1 MLRCCFAL
9 ALALFTVVA
18 AETEPVRLGVVVD
31 NAAFD
36 ISQGLPVKGVAPG
49 STAASLGVQVGDLM
63 TAINGESVKSDADV
77 LRVLTPLKV
86 GDAITLQVRRN
97 GELRDLAGAILAPP
111 TAENLLAELGA
122 MRGKVNELEQAVDAR
137 TREPTLAELIRE
149 LQLLQAQFP
158 KAAAEF
164 KKLYPNGEFS
174 IVIRITSDK
183 TAAEPVDLMNLP
195 DPAKAVP
202 AAPEGAAPKPPGP

>member
-1 MLRCCFAL
+1 MLRCCL
-9 ALALFTVVA
+9 ALILALSTLA
-18 AETEPVRLGVVVD
+18 AEAEPVRLGVVVD

-36 ISQGLPVKGVAPG
+36 ISQGLPIKGVAPG

-63 TAINGESVKSDADV
+63 TAINGETVKSDADV
-77 LRVLTPLKV
+77 LRVLSPLKV
-86 GDAITLQVRRN
+86 GDAITLQVRRG
-97 GELRDLAGAILAPP
+97 GELRDLAGSILAPP

-122 MRGKVNELEQAVDAR
+122 MRGKVHELEQAVDAR

-183 TAAEPVDLMNLP
+183 TATEPVDLMNLP
-195 DPAKAVP
+195 DPAKALP
-202 AAPEGAAPKPPGP
+202 PPGPEAAAPTPPAP